1 MNSVASTVR
10 SLIILT
16 KPGII
21 FGNLLIAVASFLY
34 ASQGSVDFSS
44 LLFFVIGTVAIIGA
58 SCVINNYMDI
68 DIDTNMA
75 RTANR
80 PSVTNAISPYGAY
93 LFAAV
98 LLVVGMQSLLLFV
111 NERTAAL
118 GLLGALLYVLVYTPL
133 KRRSYL
139 ATAVGTIPGAIPVLA
154 GFMACQG
161 YIGAEGWVVFG
172 LMLCWQM
179 PHFYAIAVFRH
190 TEYQAAKIPT
200 ISVTKGLQR
209 AIVEIRFYIA
219 LFVALVG
226 LLAVYE
232 VLHIASIVVLLGL
245 GIYWLKTA
253 LLPATKSVPWA
264 RSVFKTSLLVLPTL
278 ALLLSVDSLV
288 R

>member
-1 MNSVASTVR
+1 MNSVATTVR

-34 ASQGSVDFSS
+34 ASQGSVDFST

-58 SCVINNYMDI
+58 SCIANNYMDT
-68 DIDTNMA
+68 DLDTNMT

-154 GFMACQG
+154 GFMAGQG

-200 ISVTKGLQR
+200 LSVTKGLQR

-278 ALLLSVDSLV
+278 ALVLSVDSMV

>member
-10 SLIILT
+10 SLIILM

-34 ASQGSVDFSS
+34 ASQGSVDFSA

-58 SCVINNYMDI
+58 SCVINNYMDT
-68 DIDTNMA
+68 DLDANMA

-154 GFMACQG
+154 GFMAGQG
-161 YIGAEGWVVFG
+161 YIGTEGWVVFG

-200 ISVTKGLQR
+200 LSVTKGLQR

-278 ALLLSVDSLV
+278 ALVLSVDSMV